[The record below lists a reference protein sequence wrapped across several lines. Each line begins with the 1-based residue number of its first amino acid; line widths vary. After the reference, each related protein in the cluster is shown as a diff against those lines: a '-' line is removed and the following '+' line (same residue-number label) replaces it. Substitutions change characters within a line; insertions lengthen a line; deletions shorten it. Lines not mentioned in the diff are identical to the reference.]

1 MLELMGKKI
10 CPFLSSKY
18 VYLDHESGSYL
29 MSALFFR
36 TRWGKMSNCL
46 GSYCYIKVGATISD
60 VETLMEPINDSHTDK
75 VLSDLCLLGNFH
87 AFVVVCWLFSKV
99 TFFNKKIFLERYHS
113 VKQFGSRSR
122 RKFCRS
128 WFAKLFAK
136 VISRQQKSPLARKE
150 LSGCISA
157 FSDILEEGQSWNYVF
172 LSK

>member
-75 VLSDLCLLGNFH
+75 VLSDLTLRMLSNFSCFCCCLL
-87 AFVVVCWLFSKV
+87 
-99 TFFNKKIFLERYHS
+99 TFFQSIIFKKKNHS
-113 VKQFGSRSR
+113 G
-122 RKFCRS
+122 
-128 WFAKLFAK
+128 A
-136 VISRQQKSPLARKE
+136 
-150 LSGCISA
+150 LS
-157 FSDILEEGQSWNYVF
+157 
-172 LSK
+172 